1 MFNML
6 CKNGEVI
13 TMPTDKKQ
21 GEERADFYWNLAR
34 QRFQSNER
42 RIKKAT
48 MLAVASAIAAG
59 ILWIVY
65 LARWFLQ

>member
-1 MFNML
+1 M
-6 CKNGEVI
+6 
-13 TMPTDKKQ
+13 TTDQKQ

-48 MLAVASAIAAG
+48 RLAVASAIAAG
-59 ILWIVY
+59 ILWIAY
-65 LARWFLQ
+65 LARWLLR